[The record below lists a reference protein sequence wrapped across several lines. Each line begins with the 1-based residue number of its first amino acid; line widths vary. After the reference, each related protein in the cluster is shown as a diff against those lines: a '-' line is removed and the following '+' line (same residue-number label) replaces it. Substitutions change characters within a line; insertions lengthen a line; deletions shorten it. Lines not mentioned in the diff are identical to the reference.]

1 MVFQLCQ
8 VIKRN
13 MDGNKPTFVS
23 AILHS
28 HRVHDSLLNLETR
41 YLTLTN
47 SCPNDEL
54 PATSLARPF
63 CEFDAAKIALPI
75 LKLGFYSFSC
85 QHISVSIPRIGS
97 MLIELFRSPT
107 LWGSMRKVALKGED
121 LNLQVWKPARLDH
134 LVPIKYANLNGC
146 IALRFY
152 LIVMVNRSLQFIEE
166 AQPNACV
173 FTLAFTSGQPYKFS
187 TSAFLVFLLP
197 ETKSKTA

>member
-23 AILHS
+23 AILHN
-28 HRVHDSLLNLETR
+28 HRVHDGLLNLETR

-54 PATSLARPF
+54 PAASLARPF
-63 CEFDAAKIALPI
+63 CEFDATKIALSI
-75 LKLGFYSFSC
+75 LKLGFCSFTS
-85 QHISVSIPRIGS
+85 QYISVSIPRIGS
-97 MLIELFRSPT
+97 MFIELFRSPT
-107 LWGSMRKVALKGED
+107 LWRSMRKVTLKGED
-121 LNLQVWKPARLDH
+121 LNLQVWKPARFDH

-152 LIVMVNRSLQFIEE
+152 LIVMVNRSLQSIEE
-166 AQPNACV
+166 AQLNAGV
-173 FTLAFTSGQPYKFS
+173 FTIALSSGQSCRFS
-187 TSAFLVFLLP
+187 TGAFLVFLLA
-197 ETKSKTA
+197 ETKNKT